1 MKILDDEMLK
11 KLKENCKYKDE
22 LTNINSSDS
31 FIKELK
37 VSYKKANSNIS
48 NLSINNSNIEDP
60 ISNLNVKENEHDI
73 ENVNIDYI
81 GIEEFDNAKTKV
93 LKYICYKKRTE
104 HEIRNKFSKVYDKE
118 LLDNVIEN
126 LKQIGYIDDSNY
138 IERAIDE
145 YIAINNLSIT
155 EIKYKLLRR
164 GINSHKIDDYISKN
178 QDILEEYELKSA
190 KNIAYKKQGQLE
202 LQDLK
207 LFLMK
212 KGYRNETIK
221 QIM

>member
-178 QDILEEYELKSA
+178 QDILEEYE
-190 KNIAYKKQGQLE
+190 
-202 LQDLK
+202 
-207 LFLMK
+207 
-212 KGYRNETIK
+212 
-221 QIM
+221 